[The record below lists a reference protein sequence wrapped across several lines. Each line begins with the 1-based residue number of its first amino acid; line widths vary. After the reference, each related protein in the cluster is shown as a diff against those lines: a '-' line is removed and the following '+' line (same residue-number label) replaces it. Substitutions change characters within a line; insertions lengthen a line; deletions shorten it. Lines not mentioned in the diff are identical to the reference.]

1 MTTTRADCEAL
12 DRSDVLAGKRAA
24 FLLPKGVI
32 YLDGNSLGV
41 LPRNVPARVQAAVER
56 EWGETLIKSW
66 NEHGWFHL
74 PQKIGGRLERL
85 IGAEPG
91 SVIVGDTISVN
102 LFKILTSALGQR
114 RERKVI
120 LSDSGNFPSDL
131 YVAQGL
137 TQFMADG
144 HEVRIVAPEDV
155 AASIT
160 PEVAVVMLTEVD
172 YRTARRHDMK
182 AITRLAHEAGALMIW
197 DLAHSAGAVPVDLQ
211 GERGRFRGGLHLQV
225 SEWRTRCAGFSLCAA
240 GLAGRGAAGAWSAG
254 GAMQGPLPLTSILF
268 RPPASSASNAAPSPF
283 FR

>member
-1 MTTTRADCEAL
+1 MTTKRADCEAL
-12 DRSDVLAGKRAA
+12 DRSDVLAGNRSA
-24 FLLPKGVI
+24 FLLPKDVI

-114 RERKVI
+114 RERKII

-131 YVAQGL
+131 YVAQ
-137 TQFMADG
+137 FMAM
-144 HEVRIVAPEDV
+144 A
-155 AASIT
+155 
-160 PEVAVVMLTEVD
+160 
-172 YRTARRHDMK
+172 
-182 AITRLAHEAGALMIW
+182 
-197 DLAHSAGAVPVDLQ
+197 
-211 GERGRFRGGLHLQV
+211 
-225 SEWRTRCAGFSLCAA
+225 TRC
-240 GLAGRGAAGAWSAG
+240 GLWPRK
-254 GAMQGPLPLTSILF
+254 MLPPLLRRRWRWL
-268 RPPASSASNAAPSPF
+268 
-283 FR
+283 